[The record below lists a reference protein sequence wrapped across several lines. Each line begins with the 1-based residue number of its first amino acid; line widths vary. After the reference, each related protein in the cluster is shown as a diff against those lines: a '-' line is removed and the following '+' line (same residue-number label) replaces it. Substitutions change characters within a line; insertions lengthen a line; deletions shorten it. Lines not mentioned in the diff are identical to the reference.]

1 MNSCNFIGRLAQN
14 PELVPVDNTHVARFT
29 LAVEDYRRSRDG
41 KKTKRVDYFDF
52 EAWDSGA
59 TTICKYCQKG
69 DELAVFTTGRQY
81 KWTDNDGN
89 RNSKVT
95 FRVNKFKLIGAHTR
109 NTESEVPIDDESPE
123 EAKA

>member
-1 MNSCNFIGRLAQN
+1 MNSCNFIGRLAHN
-14 PELVPVDNTHVARFT
+14 PELIPVDSTHVARFT

-59 TTICKYCQKG
+59 TTICKYCKKG

-81 KWTDNDGN
+81 KWVEDDGS
-89 RNSKVT
+89 RNSRIK
-95 FRVNKFKLIGAHTR
+95 FRVNKFKLIGTR
-109 NTESEVPIDDESPE
+109 NKYTEPEATLDESSE
-123 EAKA
+123 ETTG

>member
-14 PELVPVDNTHVARFT
+14 PELVPVDSTHVARFT

-52 EAWDSGA
+52 EAWDTGA
-59 TTICKYCQKG
+59 TTICKYCKKG

-81 KWTDNDGN
+81 KWTEDDGK
-89 RNSKVT
+89 RNSKIKALKNLKKT
-95 FRVNKFKLIGAHTR
+95 AQSFIKAGIDYNKFY
-109 NTESEVPIDDESPE
+109 
-123 EAKA
+123 